1 MEQAGLLD
9 DLKNEPVWSSYRDE
23 DTEEVR
29 FYNRITKQSQ
39 AEKPKDFDGYY
50 VVGEL
55 QNEGQKRK
63 REENSIYERTFGDL

>member
-23 DTEEVR
+23 DTQEVR

-39 AEKPKDFDGYY
+39 TEKPKDFDGYY

-55 QNEGQKRK
+55 
-63 REENSIYERTFGDL
+63 